1 MEATLFWNLLEDACE
16 MGKFIVAVP
25 NGAASANIVGKMELG
40 RDGGEKVLQK
50 RNRPNCHVHFK
61 PEMIAEFS
69 FVHLDVGH
77 GKEPCLELRSTEGQ
91 PVVRLYYKGRRAAG
105 RYDRFMRKN
114 AAHETFITGSWARER
129 EPQAVDETHVD
140 EIFVSAAP
148 DNDEDGARVS

>member
-1 MEATLFWNLLEDACE
+1 MEATLFWSLLEDACE

-25 NGAASANIVGKMELG
+25 NSAASANIVGKMELG
-40 RDGGEKVLQK
+40 HDGDEKVLQK

-61 PEMIAEFS
+61 PEMIAEFA

-77 GKEPCLELRSTEGQ
+77 GPEPCLEVRSTEGQ
-91 PVVRLYYKGRRAAG
+91 PVVRLYYKGRRATG

-114 AAHETFITGSWARER
+114 AAHEAFITGSWARER
-129 EPQAVDETHVD
+129 EPQTIEETHVD

-148 DNDEDGARVS
+148 VNDEDEARVS